1 MANEAYRAVFL
12 RMHPTGKG
20 VLSLTTSANG
30 QEAEF
35 AGIVSRELGIPTL
48 DVKVVGMDTDRFG
61 VGHTFNTS
69 PSPTTAQAV
78 ATAAGRIRERCQLL
92 AGMALG
98 TAPSNLK
105 WGDGRWYVSRDPKQ
119 GRTIEDLSLYA
130 YGSGDLPPG
139 IEGGLDA
146 QAVYR

>member
-1 MANEAYRAVFL
+1 
-12 RMHPTGKG
+12 MHPTGKG

-30 QEAEF
+30 QESEF
-35 AGIVSRELGIPTL
+35 AGIVSRELGIPSA
-48 DVKVVGMDTDRFG
+48 DVKVVGMDEDRFG
-61 VGHTFNTS
+61 AGHTFNTA
-69 PSPTTAQAV
+69 PAPATAAAV
-78 ATAAGRIRERCQLL
+78 ATVSGRIRERCQAL

-130 YGSGDLPPG
+130 FGAGDLPPG

-146 QAVYR
+146 QVVYR

>member
-1 MANEAYRAVFL
+1 
-12 RMHPTGKG
+12 MHPTGKG
-20 VLSLTTSANG
+20 VLSLTTSAAG

-35 AGIVSRELGIPTL
+35 AGIVSRELGIPAL
-48 DVKVVGMDTDRFG
+48 DCKVVGQDDDRFG
-61 VGHTFNTS
+61 VGHTYNTAPAS
-69 PSPTTAQAV
+69 TTAQAV
-78 ATAAGRIRERCQLL
+78 ATVAGRIRERCQAL

-119 GRTIEDLSLYA
+119 GKTIEDLSLYA
-130 YGSGDLPPG
+130 FGSGDLPPG

-146 QAVYR
+146 QVVYR

>member
-1 MANEAYRAVFL
+1 LANEAYRAVFL

-20 VLSLTTSANG
+20 VLSLTTSAAG
-30 QEAEF
+30 QETEF
-35 AGIVSRELGIPTL
+35 ANIVSRELGIPVADT
-48 DVKVVGMDTDRFG
+48 KVVGQDSDRFG
-61 VGHTFNTS
+61 VGHTYNTA
-69 PSPTTAQAV
+69 PSPATAQAV
-78 ATAAGRIRERCQLL
+78 ATVAGRIRERCQAL

-119 GRTIEDLSLYA
+119 GKTIEDLSLYA

-146 QAVYR
+146 QVVYR

>member
-1 MANEAYRAVFL
+1 
-12 RMHPTGKG
+12 MHPTGKG
-20 VLSLTTSANG
+20 VLSLTTSAAG
-30 QEAEF
+30 QETEF
-35 AGIVSRELGIPTL
+35 ATIVSRELGIPVADT
-48 DVKVVGMDTDRFG
+48 KVVGQDTDRFG

-69 PSPTTAQAV
+69 PVPATAQAV
-78 ATAAGRIRERCQLL
+78 ATVAGRIRDRCQLL

-105 WGDGRWYVSRDPKQ
+105 WGDGRWYLSRDPKQ

-146 QAVYR
+146 QVVYR

>member
-1 MANEAYRAVFL
+1 
-12 RMHPTGKG
+12 MHPTGKG
-20 VLSLTTSANG
+20 VLSLTTSASG
-30 QEAEF
+30 QETEF
-35 AGIVSRELGIPTL
+35 ASIVSRELGIPVADT
-48 DVKVVGMDTDRFG
+48 KVVGMDNDRFG
-61 VGHTFNTS
+61 IGHTFNTA
-69 PSPTTAQAV
+69 PSGGTAAAV
-78 ATAAGRIRERCQLL
+78 ALVAGRIRDRCQLL

-139 IEGGLDA
+139 VEGGLDA
-146 QAVYR
+146 QVVYRN

>member
-1 MANEAYRAVFL
+1 
-12 RMHPTGKG
+12 MHPTGKG

-30 QEAEF
+30 QETEF
-35 AGIVSRELGIPTL
+35 AGIVSRELGIPVADT
-48 DVKVVGMDTDRFG
+48 KVVGQDNDRFG
-61 VGHTFNTS
+61 IGHTFNTA
-69 PSPTTAQAV
+69 PSGGTAQAV
-78 ATAAGRIRERCQLL
+78 AQVAGRIRERCQLL

-139 IEGGLDA
+139 VEGGLDA
-146 QAVYR
+146 QVVYRG

>member
-1 MANEAYRAVFL
+1 
-12 RMHPTGKG
+12 MHPTGKG

-30 QEAEF
+30 QETEF
-35 AGIVSRELGIPTL
+35 AGIVSRELGIPVADT
-48 DVKVVGMDTDRFG
+48 KVVGQDNDRFG
-61 VGHTFNTS
+61 IGHTFNTA
-69 PSPTTAQAV
+69 PSGGTAQAV
-78 ATAAGRIRERCQLL
+78 AQVAGRIRDRCQLL

-139 IEGGLDA
+139 VEGGLDA
-146 QAVYR
+146 QVVYRG

>member
-1 MANEAYRAVFL
+1 LANEAYRAVFL

-30 QEAEF
+30 QETEF
-35 AGIVSRELGIPTL
+35 ATIVSRELGIPVA
-48 DVKVVGMDTDRFG
+48 DCKVVGMDEDRFG
-61 VGHTFNTS
+61 IGHTFNTS
-69 PSPTTAQAV
+69 PSPATAAAV
-78 ATAAGRIRERCQLL
+78 ATVAGRIRERCQAL
-92 AGMALG
+92 AGMSLG

>member
-1 MANEAYRAVFL
+1 LANEAYRAVFI

-35 AGIVSRELGIPTL
+35 AGIVSRELGIPVA
-48 DVKVVGMDTDRFG
+48 DIKVVGMDEDRFG
-61 VGHTFNTS
+61 AGHTFNTS
-69 PSPTTAQAV
+69 PSPATAAAV
-78 ATAAGRIRERCQLL
+78 ATVAGRIRERCQAL

-98 TAPSNLK
+98 TAPTNLK

-130 YGSGDLPPG
+130 FGSGDLPPG